1 MKPDKG
7 IQRRPD
13 GSIDT
18 DHYMTHGRNMR
29 AQQVLNLTTAVA
41 SRATAR
47 RLRMAISAGI
57 ARIAPGR
64 HTGTGRTAGK

>member
-1 MKPDKG
+1 MKPDTG

-29 AQQVLNLTTAVA
+29 AQQVLNLTAALA
-41 SRATAR
+41 SRATPR
-47 RLRMAISAGI
+47 SLRMAISAGI
-57 ARIAPGR
+57 ARIAPGV
-64 HTGTGRTAGK
+64 HTGTDPTAGK